1 MTTTTIGPAPS
12 WRLIH
17 DGASVM
23 MLAPMEG
30 VTSTPYSVFE
40 AATAS
45 DCVAYAKALRL
56 TVPEELEGLFA
67 APIEQLDAMPL
78 PSLAPTEAPAY
89 DPITHGVRAA
99 TPVKVGNDWH
109 QAWEVFPL
117 PAEEVAANQAA
128 AIQAAREQ
136 AKAQRQ
142 AAVDAIKVTTQGG
155 HTFDGD
161 ETSQTR
167 MARAVLAMQATGAP
181 SVTWVLADNTV
192 IQATVPELTE
202 ALALAGAEQARLWVI
217 E

>member
-12 WRLIH
+12 WRWIH

-23 MLAPMEG
+23 MQAPMQG
-30 VTSTPYSVFE
+30 VTSTRYSVFE

-45 DCVAYAKALRL
+45 DCVAYAKALGL
-56 TVPEELEGLFA
+56 TVPEELGGLFA

-78 PSLAPTEAPAY
+78 PSLTPAEPPAY

-99 TPVKVGNDWH
+99 TPVLIDGQWT
-109 QAWEVFPL
+109 QQWEVFPL

-128 AIQAAREQ
+128 AIQSAREQ

-142 AAVDAIKVTTQGG
+142 AAVDAIKVTTQAGN
-155 HTFDGD
+155 TFDGD

-167 MARAVLAMQATGAP
+167 MTRAVLAMQATGAP